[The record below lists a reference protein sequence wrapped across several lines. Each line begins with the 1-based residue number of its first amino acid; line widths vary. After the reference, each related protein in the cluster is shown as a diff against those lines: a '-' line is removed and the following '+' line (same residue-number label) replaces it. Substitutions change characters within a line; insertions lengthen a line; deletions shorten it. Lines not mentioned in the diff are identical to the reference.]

1 MLAHS
6 LLLVSDDEANDG
18 EEGDRAK
25 GGTGSGL
32 GVVGALSVFVV
43 LKEPYFVIDFIY
55 IFAMLLLGP
64 K

>member
-43 LKEPYFVIDFIY
+43 LKEPYFEVF
-55 IFAMLLLGP
+55 
-64 K
+64 